1 MLKLATHSKQA
12 IPQVESTTRLAL
24 SNTNI
29 GTLDLMAKLETLI
42 TLQRLLPAGKVTRT
56 QAVLGLKTFRLCNVT
71 LASNWD
77 TGQHAR

>member
-12 IPQVESTTRLAL
+12 IPQVESTKRSAL

-29 GTLDLMAKLETLI
+29 GTLDLMASLDADH
-42 TLQRLLPAGKVTRT
+42 LQRLLPAGKVRRT

-71 LASNWD
+71 LASKWD
-77 TGQHAR
+77 TGQNAR